1 MHDWHFINFP
11 FFSRKL
17 TSRIW
22 YFEISPPNLNLETP
36 ISHLIKKLW
45 NSNHIYNTARYVKR
59 DQYSAPLH
67 TVTTHCQ
74 YIMRNKRDLLRNWYK
89 LFNRLLS
96 NYLIIV
102 GHCLF
107 YFPKRSKLT
116 IKRYVVQVLC
126 IKMIYRVIAS
136 ANTSRLEAH
145 PAFSD
150 CLWRGFLMLMY
161 CDHLR
166 KSWFL
171 D

>member
-1 MHDWHFINFP
+1 MNTCNFYLLTSTNNKPVCIINISSISP

-17 TSRIW
+17 TSRIG

-45 NSNHIYNTARYVKR
+45 NPNHIYNTARYVKR

-67 TVTTHCQ
+67 TVTAHCQ

-89 LFNRLLS
+89 LFNRLLP

-102 GHCLF
+102 GHYLF

-116 IKRYVVQVLC
+116 IKRYVVH
-126 IKMIYRVIAS
+126 KSFAS
-136 ANTSRLEAH
+136 
-145 PAFSD
+145 
-150 CLWRGFLMLMY
+150 W
-161 CDHLR
+161 
-166 KSWFL
+166 
-171 D
+171 